1 MPIRADGLSK
11 YSYYSPHARTDR
23 KTLHAKHPARP
34 MGRTQHRAEGVF
46 TWRGG
51 CRRDAWRVPGT
62 SRRWGAARRTACSS
76 PWHPCS
82 RPPRAS
88 RRTQQ
93 LVPPLRVAA
102 PASPPSTS
110 PPDLNPTRSNKQTD
124 GENRVKSEGIR
135 SGRVARKAPRIRG
148 KGRG

>member
-1 MPIRADGLSK
+1 MPTRAVGLSK

-23 KTLHAKHPARP
+23 GKLHARQYK
-34 MGRTQHRAEGVF
+34 AEGVF
-46 TWRGG
+46 TWRDG
-51 CRRDAWRVPGT
+51 CRRAAWRVPGT

-88 RRTQQ
+88 RRTRQP
-93 LVPPLRVAA
+93 VPPLRVAA
-102 PASPPSTS
+102 PASPPSTT
-110 PPDLNPTRSNKQTD
+110 PPDRNPTRPNKQTD

-135 SGRVARKAPRIRG
+135 SGRVARKAPRTRG
-148 KGRG
+148 KGKG